1 MRRALALVALVVV
14 LLAAGR
20 ARAQLGVDAE
30 TFHPALDTYGIFTVD
45 RSQTAHQWDFG
56 FKLWADYAANPL
68 RLPICASEPCS
79 ISTGK
84 IPSLAAVM
92 GWQAAVHLGFHL
104 GLTDWLEFVGDFPIS
119 AEGYTAAFGDYGSFG
134 STNLQRTGF
143 YAAQGFTNVPPPN
156 AAAMDSRVGFK
167 ARLLHK
173 SVFGLALAA
182 VATLPFGDDSA
193 FLGDAGFSVRPEL
206 IGDITLGGWTFALNL
221 GAIIRPETVI
231 YAPNDPAD
239 NGVALARRSLIDV
252 GDELTWSLGVAYR
265 FVSWAGIGAE
275 LYGLVPIVHAAGG
288 PLDAAPDFTAD
299 LVGGFQ
305 FYLPKNLA
313 LALGAGA
320 GLIGGSERH
329 DDYRAFLGISWS
341 PAEGKGAVTTS
352 GGIDTD
358 HDGIPDSADTCPNEA
373 EDRDGFDDEDG
384 CPDPDNDQDG
394 IADAQDK
401 CPNEPEDKDGFQDD
415 DGCPEVDNDGDGIP
429 DAQDKCPNDP
439 EDKDG
444 FQDDDGC
451 PDLDNDGDGI
461 PDSADK
467 CPNEPETRNGVD
479 DDDGCPD
486 SGGQVVI
493 AGGKIELPEN
503 ILFDTGS
510 ERISSRSDALM
521 QHIAEKIKSNPQVK
535 RIRIEGHTDDVGGAK
550 KNQELSQARAESVR
564 NALIAKGVEPERLQ
578 AVGYGDSRP
587 LDKRKTNEA
596 RAKNRR
602 VEFVIVEQ

>member
-14 LLAAGR
+14 LFAAGR

-56 FKLWADYAANPL
+56 FKLWSDYAANPL
-68 RLPICASEPCS
+68 RVPICATEPCP
-79 ISTGK
+79 ITTGK
-84 IPSLAAVM
+84 VPPLAAVM

-104 GLTDWLEFVGDFPIS
+104 GLTDWLELVADFPMS

-143 YAAQGFTNVPPPN
+143 YAAQGTTNVPPPD
-156 AAAMDSRVGFK
+156 AAAMDTRIGFK

-173 SVFGLALAA
+173 SVFGLAVAA

-193 FLGDAGFSVRPEL
+193 FLGDSGFTFRPEI
-206 IGDITLGGWTFALNL
+206 IGDVTFGGWTFALNF
-221 GAIIRPETVI
+221 GAVIRPESVI

-239 NGVALARRSLIDV
+239 NGVAAPKRVLVDV

-265 FVSWAGIGAE
+265 FVSWVGVGAE
-275 LYGLVPIVHAAGG
+275 LYGLAPLVHAAHG
-288 PLDAAPDFTAD
+288 PLDAGRDFTAD

-305 FYLPKNLA
+305 FYLPKNVA

-329 DDYRAFLGISWS
+329 DDYRGFLGISWS
-341 PAEGKGAVTTS
+341 PAEGKGAVSTS

-358 HDGIPDSADTCPNEA
+358 HDGIPDSADTCPNEP

-401 CPNEPEDKDGFQDD
+401 CPNEAEDKDGFEDD

-479 DDDGCPD
+479 DEDGCPD
-486 SGGQVVI
+486 SGGQVTI